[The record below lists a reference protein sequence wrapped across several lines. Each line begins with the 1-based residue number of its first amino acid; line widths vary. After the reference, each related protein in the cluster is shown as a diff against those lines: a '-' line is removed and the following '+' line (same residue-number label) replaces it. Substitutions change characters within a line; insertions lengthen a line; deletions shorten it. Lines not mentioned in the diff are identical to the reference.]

1 MLAAASARNQASG
14 SVQHYLQPI
23 DVAGGNAIQ
32 YGVAIVQSTGNE
44 RVNKGS
50 LGFERQAT
58 SNTAQLSKL
67 VKTAADDVVDMDCH
81 C

>member
-1 MLAAASARNQASG
+1 M
-14 SVQHYLQPI
+14 
-23 DVAGGNAIQ
+23 AGGNAIQ

-58 SNTAQLSKL
+58 SKTAQLSKL
-67 VKTAADDVVDMDCH
+67 VKTAADDVVDR
-81 C
+81 